1 MVLVLQWLIT
11 GLTILILADVLVS
24 FVLDPFH
31 PVRRSLDAI
40 VGPLLAPIRRILPPV
55 GMLDFSPF
63 VLLIL
68 VQVVGSLLLQLLSSG

>member
-40 VGPLLAPIRRILPPV
+40 VGPLLTPIRRILPPV
-55 GMLDFSPF
+55 GVLDFSPF

>member
-1 MVLVLQWLIT
+1 MVLILQWLIT

-31 PVRRSLDAI
+31 PVRRNLDAI
-40 VGPLLAPIRRILPPV
+40 VHPLLTPIRRILPPV

-68 VQVVGSLLLQLLSSG
+68 VQVVGSLLIQLLSSG

>member
-1 MVLVLQWLIT
+1 MVLMLQWLIT

-31 PVRRSLDAI
+31 PVRRNLDAI
-40 VGPLLAPIRRILPPV
+40 VRPLLTPIRRILPPV

-68 VQVVGSLLLQLLSSG
+68 VQVVGAFLLRLLSSG

>member
-1 MVLVLQWLIT
+1 MTTLLQWLVT
-11 GLTILILADVLVS
+11 GLTVLILADVVVS

-31 PVRRSLDAI
+31 PVRRSLDRI
-40 VGPLLAPIRRILPPV
+40 IQPLLAPIRRIVPPV

-68 VQVVGSLLLQLLSSG
+68 VQLVGALLVRFLASG

>member
-1 MVLVLQWLIT
+1 MVSVLQWLIT

-68 VQVVGSLLLQLLSSG
+68 VQVVGSLLLRLLSSG